1 MPITLKDIADELN
14 ISITAVSRA
23 LRDMPDISPET
34 TSLVKETAARLGY
47 RKNLAASYLKTN
59 QSMMLGVIVT
69 DICNPIF
76 SSIYKAIEKP
86 CLENNYTL
94 TLGNSNENVNEENA
108 IVDNMLDHGVDGI
121 FLVPSMKDTQILSKL
136 KSANIPYVILQRQF
150 PNLSTNCV
158 RSDDYEGG
166 YLAARHLYQLGH
178 RRFLYVTA
186 PMYISSAQDRYNG
199 FLAYLNKKHLQSDA
213 VEILECDG
221 TRSDCYKVVKKWL
234 TKHSDLSHLDA
245 TAIFCFSDYMA
256 YGVYS
261 AIAKCNLRI
270 PEDISVIG
278 YDNNEYSDIMPPA
291 LTTID
296 IQPNKIGTLAAK
308 KMFSLIQSQIDDNEH
323 IDKDISP
330 KLVLR
335 NSTGCP
341 HKLKGWETFS
351 QPFLLFYILYFFNIA
366 RSNSNRYFA
375 SASIAASHGFS
386 IKSRYT

>member
-59 QSMMLGVIVT
+59 QSMMLGIVVT
-69 DICNPIF
+69 DICNPVF

-94 TLGNSNENVNEENA
+94 MLGNSNENVDEESSIINS
-108 IVDNMLDHGVDGI
+108 MLDRGVDGI
-121 FLVPSMKDTQILSKL
+121 FLVPSMKDTHILSQL
-136 KSANIPYVILQRQF
+136 INSNIPYVILQRNF

-158 RSDDYEGG
+158 QSNDYEGG
-166 YLAARHLYQLGH
+166 YLAGKHLYQLGH

-186 PMYISSAQDRYNG
+186 PMYISSAQERYNG
-199 FLAYLNKKHLQSDA
+199 FITYLNKKHIESDA

-221 TRSDCYKVVKKWL
+221 TRSGCYKAVKKWI
-234 TKHSDLSHLDA
+234 TKHSDLNHLDA
-245 TAIFCFSDYMA
+245 TAIFCFSDYLA
-256 YGVYS
+256 YSVYS

-270 PEDISVIG
+270 PDDISVIG
-278 YDNNEYSDIMPPA
+278 YDNNDYSDIMLPA

-296 IQPNKIGTLAAK
+296 IQANKVGTLAAK
-308 KMFSLIQSQIDDNEH
+308 KMFSLIHSKDDDEEH
-323 IDKDISP
+323 VESVISP
-330 KLVLR
+330 KLILR

-341 HKLKGWETFS
+341 R
-351 QPFLLFYILYFFNIA
+351 N
-366 RSNSNRYFA
+366 
-375 SASIAASHGFS
+375 
-386 IKSRYT
+386 